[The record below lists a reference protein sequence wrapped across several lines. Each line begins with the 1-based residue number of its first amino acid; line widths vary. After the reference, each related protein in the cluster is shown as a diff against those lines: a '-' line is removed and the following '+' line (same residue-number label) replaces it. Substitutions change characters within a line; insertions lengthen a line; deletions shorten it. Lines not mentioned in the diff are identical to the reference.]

1 VKRNLPVFSAGVI
14 VGSIG
19 ALMLQSLNFIG
30 SEDEEESTTR
40 DASSGSEKHPVDV
53 IGEPVIDPQRRRSFG
68 NFVVSYSTLLRIP
81 LWVCE
86 RLNRK
91 SVTGDADRKLSS
103 GFAEDPLVDELFR
116 APNEAYR
123 ASGYDRGHLAPAM
136 DFYSSQSDMNN
147 TFFLSN
153 VVPQNRSM
161 NREFWART
169 EKFSKDLAK
178 RHEDVFIVTGPL
190 FLPQP
195 IPASDGSMPW
205 PKQRASGPPALQ
217 MRFDLLGAF
226 PRNVAVPTGL
236 WKVILT
242 KDGSRYSAAAF
253 AMPNASIASDTP
265 LERFAVPL
273 QQLEAVTGLRFF
285 PDVLGPQSHAREQ
298 LEQSERKF
306 FRRRQLKSGET
317 EQQQQLLLP
326 MSQSNTDSKQEQS
339 SVRIPMAK
347 SAENVKANHLCAN
360 EACELP
366 RERFWE
372 RSRS

>member
-1 VKRNLPVFSAGVI
+1 MKRNLPAFSAGVI

-68 NFVVSYSTLLRIP
+68 NFVVSYSTSLRIP

-273 QQLEAVTGLRFF
+273 QQLE
-285 PDVLGPQSHAREQ
+285 
-298 LEQSERKF
+298 QSERKF

-347 SAENVKANHLCAN
+347 TAENVKASHLCAN